1 MCVDPVFSV
10 PDSSAP
16 SPPGSRGSGLYARQG
31 GPTRV
36 GPFLFV
42 SGCVCPTVI
51 PGRAKCKPRNLSI
64 RIFELRDGFRVRAEA
79 ARPGMT
85 RDQFFR
91 NDLEHT
97 LSPHPE
103 EPRSSRGVSKDRGP
117 SGISRACMV
126 RDARKGR
133 APHHEEIE
141 PDRTSGRMR
150 SVRFSAATCTPR
162 PASGPVSRGCRP
174 GHRPP
179 RRRRRRASGSRSAP
193 SSFPDDRSSRRP

>member
-1 MCVDPVFSV
+1 MCLP
-10 PDSSAP
+10 
-16 SPPGSRGSGLYARQG
+16 RCHSGAREVQ
-31 GPTRV
+31 T
-36 GPFLFV
+36 
-42 SGCVCPTVI
+42 
-51 PGRAKCKPRNLSI
+51 RNLSI
-64 RIFELRDGFRVRAEA
+64 RIFDLRNGFRVRAEA
-79 ARPGMT
+79 ARPEMT
-85 RDQFFR
+85 RDQIFR